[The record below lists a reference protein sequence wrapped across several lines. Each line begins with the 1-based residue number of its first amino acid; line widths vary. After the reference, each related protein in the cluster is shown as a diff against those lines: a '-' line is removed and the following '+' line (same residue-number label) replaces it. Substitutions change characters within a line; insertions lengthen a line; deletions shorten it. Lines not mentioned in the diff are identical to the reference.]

1 MVMNARRSCL
11 FLACAL
17 AAGVA
22 FAGRLPVVNEAVLP
36 TMWSPAPGVPH
47 YVPGYP
53 DKVAD
58 KSADVCIT
66 IGYSVG
72 ADGGT
77 SGFSEL
83 NSWTSAHPDGLFVGE
98 ESDPYTQIAAA
109 VVSRRK
115 FVPVGKA
122 HAVFTSATFAFDG
135 SNPLDEQAILAHCR
149 IADLEDFVVQL
160 QAQSRKRGDLDTEAL
175 RRRLEIEQGRR

>member
-1 MVMNARRSCL
+1 MNALRPG
-11 FLACAL
+11 LAIFAAL
-17 AAGVA
+17 AAGLA
-22 FAGRLPVVNEAVLP
+22 CAGARIPVVDEAALP
-36 TMWSPAPGVPH
+36 TVWSPAPGVPH

-53 DKVAD
+53 DKVPD

-72 ADGGT
+72 ADGST

-160 QAQSRKRGDLDTEAL
+160 QSQSR
-175 RRRLEIEQGRR
+175 